1 MLKTRGQIKA
11 PLPGVQIS
19 SYYLGRLTHR
29 WTVGEKGK
37 SMVKSK
43 PIRKAGKAQT
53 ARIRN
58 KSFIPVIIQKT
69 FLKCEVNNAR
79 Q

>member
-1 MLKTRGQIKA
+1 M
-11 PLPGVQIS
+11 
-19 SYYLGRLTHR
+19 
-29 WTVGEKGK
+29 GEKGK
-37 SMVKSK
+37 YMVKSK
-43 PIRKAGKAQT
+43 PIRKVGKAQT

-69 FLKCEVNNAR
+69 FKKCGVNNAR

>member
-1 MLKTRGQIKA
+1 M
-11 PLPGVQIS
+11 
-19 SYYLGRLTHR
+19 
-29 WTVGEKGK
+29 GEKGK

-43 PIRKAGKAQT
+43 PIRKTGKAQT

-69 FLKCEVNNAR
+69 FQKCGVDRPDSECDWKWGPGQHGAVVAR
-79 Q
+79 GYTHG